1 MELFN
6 TILGIVASLLAIY
19 STCVSLKTKKDV
31 DSFIKNANNTQSIGS
46 NSYNNSQN
54 IGDGR

>member
-1 MELFN
+1 MELLN
-6 TILGIVASLLAIY
+6 TILGIVASMLAIY
-19 STCVSLKTKKDV
+19 STCVSRKTKKDV

-46 NSYNNSQN
+46 NSHNNSQN